1 MKNNPQDTDEILS
14 AIRDMMNDEE
24 AKNEQSLPKDVLELT
39 ESVEQKKEPIKHDN
53 VLELT
58 QLVSDDDSVVNL
70 DNFVNED
77 SSSTTDENELRATV
91 RESIKNNVSAKIDLI
106 IKEEM
111 KKIIEEKLSSAQVI
125 IDSTDKN

>member
-1 MKNNPQDTDEILS
+1 MKNSPQDTDEILS
-14 AIRDMMNDEE
+14 AIRDMMNDDE
-24 AKNEQSLPKDVLELT
+24 AKNEKSLPKDVLELT

-111 KKIIEEKLSSAQVI
+111 KKIIEEKLSGAQVI

>member
-24 AKNEQSLPKDVLELT
+24 VKNEQSLPKDVLELT
-39 ESVEQKKEPIKHDN
+39 ESVEQKKEPIEHDN

-77 SSSTTDENELRATV
+77 SSSTTEENELRATV

>member
-77 SSSTTDENELRATV
+77 SSTDENELRATV
-91 RESIKNNVSAKIDLI
+91 RESIKNNASAKIDLI

-111 KKIIEEKLSSAQVI
+111 KKIIEEKLSGAQVI

>member
-1 MKNNPQDTDEILS
+1 MKNSPQDTDDILS

-24 AKNEQSLPKDVLELT
+24 VKNEQSLPKDVLELT
-39 ESVEQKKEPIKHDN
+39 ESVEQKKEPIEHDN

-125 IDSTDKN
+125 IDSPDNN

>member
-1 MKNNPQDTDEILS
+1 MKNSPQDTDDILS

-24 AKNEQSLPKDVLELT
+24 VKNEQSLPKDVLELT
-39 ESVEQKKEPIKHDN
+39 ESVEQKKEPIEHDN

-77 SSSTTDENELRATV
+77 SSSTTEENELRATV

>member
-1 MKNNPQDTDEILS
+1 MKNSPQDTDDILS

-39 ESVEQKKEPIKHDN
+39 ESVEQKKEPIEHDN

-77 SSSTTDENELRATV
+77 SSSTTEENELRATV

-111 KKIIEEKLSSAQVI
+111 KKIIEEKLSGAQVI

>member
-1 MKNNPQDTDEILS
+1 MKNSPQDTDDILS
-14 AIRDMMNDEE
+14 AIRDMMNDDEV
-24 AKNEQSLPKDVLELT
+24 KNEQSLPKDVLELT
-39 ESVEQKKEPIKHDN
+39 ESVEQKKEPIEHDN

>member
-77 SSSTTDENELRATV
+77 SSSTTDENELRATI

>member
-1 MKNNPQDTDEILS
+1 MKNSPQDTDDILS

-39 ESVEQKKEPIKHDN
+39 ESVEQKKEPIEHDN

-77 SSSTTDENELRATV
+77 SSSTTEENELRATV

>member
-1 MKNNPQDTDEILS
+1 MKNSPQDTDDILS

-24 AKNEQSLPKDVLELT
+24 VKNEQSLPKDVLELT
-39 ESVEQKKEPIKHDN
+39 ESVEQKKEPIEHDN

-58 QLVSDDDSVVNL
+58 QLVSGDDSVVNL

-91 RESIKNNVSAKIDLI
+91 RESIKNNASAKIDLI

-111 KKIIEEKLSSAQVI
+111 KKIIEEKLSGAQVI

>member
-1 MKNNPQDTDEILS
+1 MKNSPQDTDDILS

-39 ESVEQKKEPIKHDN
+39 ESVEQKKEPIEHDN

-111 KKIIEEKLSSAQVI
+111 KKIIEEKLSRDQVI

>member
-39 ESVEQKKEPIKHDN
+39 ESVEQKKEPIEHDN

-77 SSSTTDENELRATV
+77 SSSTTEENELRATV

>member
-1 MKNNPQDTDEILS
+1 
-14 AIRDMMNDEE
+14 MNDEE

-91 RESIKNNVSAKIDLI
+91 RESIKNNVSAKIDLM

>member
-1 MKNNPQDTDEILS
+1 MKNSPQDTDDILS

-39 ESVEQKKEPIKHDN
+39 ESVEQKKEPIEHDN